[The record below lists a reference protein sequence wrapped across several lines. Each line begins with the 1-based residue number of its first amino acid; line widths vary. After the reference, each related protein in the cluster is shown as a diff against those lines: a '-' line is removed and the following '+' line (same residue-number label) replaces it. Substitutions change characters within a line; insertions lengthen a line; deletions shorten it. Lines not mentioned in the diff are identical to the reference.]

1 MYLLLPRPVRRAN
14 FLRLIIIVMLAIIL
28 VPPTI
33 QNEGAVVTAT
43 LNTAIGVYPQKLKI
57 GVYEAVHQV
66 VGVVVGVVFAQLL
79 RTKRMLIP
87 G

>member
-14 FLRLIIIVMLAIIL
+14 FLRLIIIVIIAIIL
-28 VPPTI
+28 VPPDT

-43 LNTAIGVYPQKLKI
+43 LNTAISVYPQKLKI
-57 GVYEAVHQV
+57 GVYEAIHQV
-66 VGVVVGVVFAQLL
+66 VSVVVGVIFAQLL
-79 RTKRMLIP
+79 RTKRMLIA